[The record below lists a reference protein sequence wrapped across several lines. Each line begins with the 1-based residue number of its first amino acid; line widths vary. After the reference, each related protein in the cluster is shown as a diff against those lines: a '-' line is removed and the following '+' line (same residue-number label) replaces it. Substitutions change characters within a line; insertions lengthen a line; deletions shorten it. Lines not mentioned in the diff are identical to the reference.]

1 MFCTKCGH
9 KVENGTSFCGYC
21 GADLTQEASVP
32 RQGEQQAP
40 AANEPVPQQKAEQSP
55 VQQAPIEK
63 KRPNGTVLLV
73 MGLAA
78 AAVIGGVLAFNAYNS
93 PAAQMNRALSGDQ
106 LELAYEIFD
115 ENFYPEDLSP
125 KSMELLSAAAARV
138 QENYVAG
145 TVSYEDAIGAL
156 SVIENFACSDVQAAL
171 LSAREAIEH
180 QYQIAAQ
187 LEYADTCLQDQEYT
201 SAISAYEYVLSLD
214 EANETAANGLEQ
226 AVDDY
231 RDYVLTQSQQY
242 ASRGD
247 FEGANSILLNAAEAY
262 FQDDAEITAAM
273 DALEE
278 QKIQYAVEEI
288 ETAANGGDW
297 DGALE
302 LLDDY
307 QEQYPAEQ
315 TLQETRE
322 DIVKRMPITLK
333 NLTLVSS
340 EDIDIIR
347 SVVTD
352 RWGSVYDGA
361 VKYDASGDAYGLYN
375 LNKAYTAFTGTV
387 FIPKES
393 NRTGYSMSLAVY
405 LDEELAYYREGITEE
420 TAPINLE
427 LDVTG
432 KTTMRVVTDNSGT
445 YSYGYLYFTNTNFA
459 KAETQQ
465 S

>member
-40 AANEPVPQQKAEQSP
+40 ATNEPVPQQKAEQSP

-262 FQDDAEITAAM
+262 FQDDVEITAAM

-307 QEQYPAEQ
+307 QEQYPAEH
-315 TLQETRE
+315 
-322 DIVKRMPITLK
+322 MG
-333 NLTLVSS
+333 LVFWEQGGGS
-340 EDIDIIR
+340 IDG
-347 SVVTD
+347 V
-352 RWGSVYDGA
+352 W
-361 VKYDASGDAYGLYN
+361 
-375 LNKAYTAFTGTV
+375 
-387 FIPKES
+387 
-393 NRTGYSMSLAVY
+393 
-405 LDEELAYYREGITEE
+405 
-420 TAPINLE
+420 
-427 LDVTG
+427 
-432 KTTMRVVTDNSGT
+432 
-445 YSYGYLYFTNTNFA
+445 
-459 KAETQQ
+459 
-465 S
+465 